1 MLIPKSSLILP
12 SLWERIKAIHPT
24 TSQALKPYPQEQS
37 NPDPQ
42 ATPYTKPHGNRLK
55 QPYRHK
61 RSKCFQN
68 IYGLEKNAPHY
79 KNLSPAKKT
88 FLVFFYPNRHICISY
103 NQIKATLKLSSK
115 KGAIYHMADLK
126 FLGYV
131 EIRHKRYWK
140 NGKLHGRNYYVLT
153 KKGRELLDDILH
165 EAWTGE
171 RVEFGRLPIIF
182 KKYACLNRKA
192 WRKYQAKPKEKR
204 SKKKAVKEKTV
215 NHKTNLNKFRK
226 TCQDEN
232 ANFSPEH
239 EVEGGNSH
247 VWSQKDFDSGAL
259 DGSTTNSEPNI
270 ANSQGYDYARL
281 ERLLDQA
288 EAKKRERAKRKI
300 PPAFKEIVDRHGF
313 SRHLKLDGL
322 SKGDVFRKAES
333 IEILLGCWNEDP
345 EKVEKILSKTRTK
358 IDRGWR
364 MGNFWAF
371 TFYRLKSKFGT
382 LEYFTMR
389 TKEMRKALNGEKTR
403 LDDGEDTKYIV
414 DSIREKELRFGVQIK
429 EYLINN
435 CLRKPAHFVRVALDA
450 VDYRLKLDGIKQ
462 HDPKHKKIENPF
474 GLLGSILKMS
484 SVEEIKAKFWGRK
497 CAN

>member
-1 MLIPKSSLILP
+1 MLIPKLLDSASFAGHKQGFSARKRTLN
-12 SLWERIKAIHPT
+12 
-24 TSQALKPYPQEQS
+24 S
-37 NPDPQ
+37 NPYSEQARPGPQ
-42 ATPYTKPHGNRLK
+42 ATPYTKPKGNRLK

-68 IYGLEKNAPHY
+68 IYGLVKNAPHY

-259 DGSTTNSEPNI
+259 DGIQANSDPNI

-281 ERLLDQA
+281 ERLLDEA
-288 EAKKRERAKRKI
+288 EAKKRERAKMEI

-322 SKGDVFRKAES
+322 SKGDAFRKAES
-333 IEILLGCWNEDP
+333 IEILLGCWNEDR

>member
-1 MLIPKSSLILP
+1 MNTQDHAIPTAEVQEFFP
-12 SLWERIKAIHPT
+12 SRSAYIK
-24 TSQALKPYPQEQS
+24 L
-37 NPDPQ
+37 
-42 ATPYTKPHGNRLK
+42 YTRSRGNRLK
-55 QPYRHK
+55 RPYKHK
-61 RSKCFQN
+61 RSKCYQN
-68 IYGLEKNAPHY
+68 VYGLEKHTMYY
-79 KNLSPAKKT
+79 KKLARIKKI
-88 FLVFFYPNRHICISY
+88 LLLLFYPNRNICISY
-103 NQIKATLKLSSK
+103 NEIMATLKLPSRKVAMELMS
-115 KGAIYHMADLK
+115 DLD

-131 EIRHKRYWK
+131 QTHHKRYHK
-140 NGKLHGRNYYVLT
+140 NEKLHGRNYYTLT
-153 KKGRELLDDILH
+153 DEGEDLLEDILN

-171 RVEFGRLPIIF
+171 KVEFGRLPITF
-182 KKYACLNRKA
+182 TPKKYTRLDYRA
-192 WRKYQAKPKEKR
+192 WKKYQAKPKEKR
-204 SKKKAVKEKTV
+204 SKKKPIQKRTFT
-215 NHKTNLNKFRK
+215 HKIYLNKFRK

-322 SKGDVFRKAES
+322 SKGDAFRKAES
-333 IEILLGCWNEDP
+333 IEILLGCWNEDR